1 MGLWYRVGSFG
12 SLCFGKLRFKLRPQN
27 RDVLDQFPK
36 LISEERGILFAANHV
51 SFLDPPMIGSLMP
64 RPIYY
69 FARKTLFES
78 KLGGFLL
85 PRLNAIPVNQ
95 EKPELSSMKRVIQL
109 LKGKDSVLIFPEGER
124 SEDGIMRKTGEQ
136 GVGMIVAKSGATVVP
151 VRIFGAEKAFPR
163 GAKKM
168 KNHPIS
174 VVFGEPV
181 RFDELISDREI
192 DAKTRYQ
199 AIANQI
205 MGAIAEITLRDSRG
219 E

>member
-1 MGLWYRVGSFG
+1 M
-12 SLCFGKLRFKLRPQN
+12 CFGKLRFKLRAQN
-27 RDVLDQFPK
+27 REILEQFPR
-36 LISEERGILFAANHV
+36 LVSEDRGLLFAANHV

-69 FARKTLFES
+69 FARKTLFDS
-78 KLGGFLL
+78 KIGGFLL

-109 LKGKDSVLIFPEGER
+109 LKAKDSVLIFPEGER
-124 SEDGIMRKTGEQ
+124 SEDGTMRKTGEQ
-136 GVGMIVAKSGATVVP
+136 GVGMIVAKAGATVVP

-174 VVFGEPV
+174 VVFGEPI
-181 RFDELISDREI
+181 RFDEIIANREI
-192 DAKTRYQ
+192 DTKTRYQ
-199 AIANQI
+199 TISNDIMAAIARIELQ
-205 MGAIAEITLRDSRG
+205 DSRG